1 MKKKYIYIKKTKKK
15 KTIIN
20 KTKQTYE
27 QEMSNILCV
36 VEMIFC

>member
-1 MKKKYIYIKKTKKK
+1 MKKNIYIKKNQKK